1 MPTPTFTFF
10 NNKGGV
16 GKTTLVYHV
25 AHMLAQLGQC
35 VLVVDCDPQANL
47 SAAFLSDETLEKLW
61 DAPKR
66 ITTIYRSV
74 QPMVRKGDFAAP
86 ELQTIHERLHL
97 LAGDL
102 LLSSFE
108 DQLSEQ
114 WINANS
120 DSVDVYGR
128 AFDILTAFWRCA
140 QQSAQACKA
149 DIVIFDIGPNLG
161 AINRSVL
168 LGTDHIIA
176 VLGADLFSLRGLQNI
191 GPTLRTWQKSWHT
204 RRCGKAF
211 DDYVLPQG
219 NMQVLGYVAMQHQER
234 LSRPVRAYSQW
245 MDRIPRDYRQ
255 YVLNQALS
263 TESANIPDI
272 KEDPYCL
279 ALLRH
284 YKSIV
289 PISQEVRKPMFDL
302 KSADGVSGSQITT
315 VRAAHA
321 DFQTLSKRIL
331 EKAQLPI

>member
-1 MPTPTFTFF
+1 MPPPIPTFTFF

-25 AHMLAQLGQC
+25 AHMLAQLDWR

-47 SAAFLSDETLEKLW
+47 SAAFLSDKELEKLW
-61 DAPKR
+61 DAPEHT
-66 ITTIYRSV
+66 TTIYRSV
-74 QPMVRKGDFAAP
+74 QPMVRKGDFATP

-114 WINANS
+114 WNNANS

-140 QQSAQACKA
+140 QHSAQTCEA

-204 RRCGKAF
+204 RYRDKVF
-211 DDYVLPQG
+211 DDYALPQG
-219 NMQVLGYVAMQHQER
+219 NMNVLGYVAMQHQER

-255 YVLNQALS
+255 YVLNQAQP
-263 TESANIPDI
+263 ADVPDI

-321 DFQTLSKRIL
+321 DFQALAKHIL
-331 EKAQLPI
+331 EKAQLPT